1 MNKPKNVCV
10 VTYSNSGNYGAALQ
24 LFATYKAVE
33 KLGYKAQVLNYENK
47 YEAAQNSW
55 RFLFQKKPLKQKL
68 RTAAARYVFGAGRN
82 GKHNFGAF
90 YADRMDYTCRVTD
103 VAELGKVQDADV
115 FCVGSDQ
122 VWNPQ
127 ITGQFDP
134 VFLLDSPDVKKK
146 ISFASS
152 MGSLNFE
159 IADEQNL
166 VRCLSDFSAL
176 AVREPVAQDYL
187 QKKLNRPVE
196 LTLDPTLHFDRTEW
210 GQMFDLEKLVN
221 PIQEKYVLIYALG
234 DGFDSLNK
242 LARSIADRIGA
253 KTAVI
258 TLSSRKKP
266 VDYCI
271 HDATPEMFV
280 KLIREAAF
288 VVTNS
293 FHGTCFSIINQ
304 VPFYSVKFGSNPKR
318 VEGLL
323 QRYDLCSRFYEPGN
337 PVENAAFDNR
347 DVAAASRKVTED
359 SVSSLNW
366 LKEAIQNA

>member
-1 MNKPKNVCV
+1 MNEPKNVCI

-33 KLGYKAQVLNYENK
+33 KLGYRAQVLNYENEH
-47 YEAAQNSW
+47 EAAQNSW
-55 RFLFQKKPLKQKL
+55 RFAFQRIPLKQKL
-68 RTAAARYVFGAGRN
+68 RTAVARYVFGAGRN
-82 GKHNFGAF
+82 GKRNFGSF
-90 YADRMDYTCRVTD
+90 YGNRMVYTDRITSA
-103 VAELGKVQDADV
+103 AELGKMQGVDV

-127 ITGQFDP
+127 ITGRFDP

-146 ISFASS
+146 ISFSSS
-152 MGSLNFE
+152 MGSLNFDMG
-159 IADEQNL
+159 DEKTL
-166 VRCLSDFSAL
+166 VRCLSDFSSL
-176 AVREPVAQDYL
+176 AVREPVAQEYL
-187 QKKLNRPVE
+187 QEKLNRPVE
-196 LTLDPTLHFDRTEW
+196 LTLDPTLHFNKEEW
-210 GQMFDLEKLVN
+210 AQMFGLEKLTN
-221 PIQEKYVLIYALG
+221 PIREKYVLIYALG
-234 DGFDSLNK
+234 DGFDSLNR
-242 LARSIADRIGA
+242 LARSIADKIGA

-271 HDATPEMFV
+271 HNATPEMFV

-293 FHGTCFSIINQ
+293 FHGTCFSVINQ

-323 QRYDLCSRFYEPGN
+323 QRYDLCSRFYEPGD
-337 PVENAAFDNR
+337 PVEEAAFDNE
-347 DVAAASRKVTED
+347 DVIVASGKVMED
-359 SVSSLNW
+359 SVTSLNW
-366 LKEAIQNA
+366 LKEAVEHA